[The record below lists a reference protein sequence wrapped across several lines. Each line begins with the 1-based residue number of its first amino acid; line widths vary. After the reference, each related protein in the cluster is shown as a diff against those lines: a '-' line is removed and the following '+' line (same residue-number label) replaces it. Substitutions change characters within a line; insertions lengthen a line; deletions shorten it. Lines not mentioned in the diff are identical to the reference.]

1 MSVENVFLLP
11 AIFFFRVPDQGFLAC
26 IIHHACKPPKIE
38 KPEENITERR
48 KKMYTSTFEK
58 QRASP
63 LRNLI

>member
-1 MSVENVFLLP
+1 MP
-11 AIFFFRVPDQGFLAC
+11 ANPRRSRNR
-26 IIHHACKPPKIE
+26 KK
-38 KPEENITERR
+38 NITERR